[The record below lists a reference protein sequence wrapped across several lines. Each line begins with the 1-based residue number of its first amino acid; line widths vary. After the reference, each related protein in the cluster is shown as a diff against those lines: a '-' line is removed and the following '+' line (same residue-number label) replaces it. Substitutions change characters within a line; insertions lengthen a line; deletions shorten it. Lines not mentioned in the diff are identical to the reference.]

1 MWRVCCYSQPVY
13 LHVCE
18 CSIWVCTPGLGTM
31 NKKTPGEAVV
41 RTSSLGGVPGTSWS
55 HAHRHHPEQL
65 SSAPLALW
73 TWPLL
78 TKTEWREMAP
88 CQCLGHIWT
97 NEEQRRASEQRRE
110 VLVWSRVSSLGQ
122 SHQGWL
128 AACLSLQTSPFEGK
142 SFPTRDHY
150 LVAEMAPWWSRIV
163 ECRTSEHAAQAPGGD
178 VPTMGT
184 QHPWDLHVGMMSTVI
199 SEFWI
204 FCQGRVCS

>member
-1 MWRVCCYSQPVY
+1 MLLFTTRVSTCLWVLYLGLHTRTGNHEQEDPRRSCWENQQPRWSPRDFSVTCSQ
-13 LHVCE
+13 
-18 CSIWVCTPGLGTM
+18 
-31 NKKTPGEAVV
+31 A
-41 RTSSLGGVPGTSWS
+41 SS
-55 HAHRHHPEQL
+55 EQL

-88 CQCLGHIWT
+88 CQCLRHIWT